1 MTKMYVITGATGNIG
16 RELAK
21 ILLAEGK
28 RVRVVGRD
36 VDKLEPLAQRGA
48 EVCRGSLQ
56 DEAFLTE
63 TFQGAKAA
71 YVMIPPNHQ
80 AENLRVYQNR
90 VGEVIFTVLKNARVK
105 YIVNL
110 SSLGAHR
117 PDKTGPILGLYDQE
131 QRLNWLREANLVHL
145 RPTFFMENLLNN
157 IHLIKTKGINGTPL
171 KGDLALPVVATKD
184 IARVA
189 SEYLM
194 ELGFKGVL
202 VRELLGQKNITMT
215 EMTQILGKAVGL
227 DNLQYVQL
235 SYEDAGRSMIEA
247 GFSRDVAQSLL
258 QLYRSINQGIVIL
271 GNKRTNNNTTET
283 PFEEF
288 AETFAAA
295 YSAN

>member
-1 MTKMYVITGATGNIG
+1 MYVITGATGNIG
-16 RELAK
+16 GKLAK
-21 ILLAEGK
+21 MLLAEGK
-28 RVRVVGRD
+28 RVRVVGRN
-36 VDKLEPLAQRGA
+36 VDKLEALAQRGA

-56 DEAFLTE
+56 DEAFLAE

-80 AENLRVYQNR
+80 AENLRAYQNR

-131 QRLNWLREANLVHL
+131 RRLNWLGEANLVHL

-157 IHLIKTKGINGTPL
+157 IHLIKTKGINETPL
-171 KGDLALPVVATKD
+171 KGDLPLPVVATKD

-189 SEYLM
+189 SEYLL
-194 ELGFKGVL
+194 ELGFKGIL
-202 VRELLGQKNITMT
+202 VRELLGQRNMTMT
-215 EMTQILGKAVGL
+215 EMTQILGKAIGL
-227 DNLQYVQL
+227 DDLQYVQL
-235 SYEDAGRSMIEA
+235 SYEDAERAMIGS

-258 QLYRSINQGIVIL
+258 QLYLSINQGIVIL
-271 GNKRTNNNTTET
+271 GSKRTNNNTTET

-295 YSAN
+295 YHAN

>member
-1 MTKMYVITGATGNIG
+1 MYVITGATGNIG
-16 RELAK
+16 GKLAK
-21 ILLAEGK
+21 MLLAAGK

-56 DEAFLTE
+56 DEAFLAE

-80 AENLRVYQNR
+80 AENLRAYQNR

-110 SSLGAHR
+110 SSLDAHR

-157 IHLIKTKGINGTPL
+157 IHLIKRKGINGTPL

-189 SEYLM
+189 SEYLLG
-194 ELGFKGVL
+194 LGFKGVL
-202 VRELLGQKNITMT
+202 VRELLGQRNITMT
-215 EMTQILGKAVGL
+215 EMTQILGKAIGL

-258 QLYRSINQGIVIL
+258 QLYMSINQGIVIL

>member
-1 MTKMYVITGATGNIG
+1 MYVITGATGNIG

-36 VDKLEPLAQRGA
+36 EDKLKPLAQRGA
-48 EVCRGSLQ
+48 EVCKGSLQ
-56 DEAFLTE
+56 DEAFLAQ
-63 TFQGAKAA
+63 TFQGAKAV
-71 YVMIPPNHQ
+71 YVMIPPNNQ
-80 AENLRVYQNR
+80 AENLRAYQNR
-90 VGEVIFTVLKNARVK
+90 VGYVIFTVLKNARVK

-145 RPTFFMENLLNN
+145 RPAFFMENLLNN
-157 IHLIKTKGINGTPL
+157 IHLIKTRGINGTPL

-189 SEYLM
+189 SKYLL
-194 ELGFKGVL
+194 ELRFKGVL
-202 VRELLGQKNITMT
+202 VRELLGPRNMTMI
-215 EMTQILGKAVGL
+215 EMTQILGKAIGL
-227 DNLQYVQL
+227 ENLQYVQL
-235 SYEDAGRSMIEA
+235 SYEEAERSMIAA

-258 QLYRSINQGIVIL
+258 QLYVSINEKIVII
-271 GNKRTNNNTTET
+271 GTKRRDNNTTET

-295 YSAN
+295 YHAG

>member
-1 MTKMYVITGATGNIG
+1 MYVITGATGNIG
-16 RELAK
+16 TELAK

-36 VDKLEPLAQRGA
+36 EDKLKPLAQRGA
-48 EVCRGSLQ
+48 EVCMGSLQ
-56 DEAFLTE
+56 DEAFLAQI
-63 TFQGAKAA
+63 FQGAKAV
-71 YVMIPPNHQ
+71 YVMIPPNNQ
-80 AENLRVYQNR
+80 AENLRAYQNR
-90 VGEVIFTVLKNARVK
+90 VGHVIFTVLKSARVK

-145 RPTFFMENLLNN
+145 RPAFFMENLFNN
-157 IHLIKTKGINGTPL
+157 IDLIKTKGINGTPL

-189 SEYLM
+189 SKYLL
-194 ELGFKGVL
+194 ELRFKGVL
-202 VRELLGQKNITMT
+202 VHELLGPRNMTMI
-215 EMTQILGKAVGL
+215 EMTQILGKAIGL
-227 DNLQYVQL
+227 ENLQYVQL
-235 SYEDAGRSMIEA
+235 SYEDAERSMIAA

-258 QLYRSINQGIVIL
+258 QLYVSINEKIVII
-271 GNKRTNNNTTET
+271 GTKRRDDNITET

-295 YSAN
+295 YYAG

>member
-1 MTKMYVITGATGNIG
+1 MYVITGATGNIG
-16 RELAK
+16 GKLAK
-21 ILLAEGK
+21 MLLAEGK

-36 VDKLEPLAQRGA
+36 VDKLEALAQRGA

-56 DEAFLTE
+56 DEAFLAE

-80 AENLRVYQNR
+80 AENLRAYQNR

-189 SEYLM
+189 SEYLLG
-194 ELGFKGVL
+194 LGFKGVL
-202 VRELLGQKNITMT
+202 VRELLGQRNITMT
-215 EMTQILGKAVGL
+215 EMTQILGKAIGL

-258 QLYRSINQGIVIL
+258 QLYMSISQGIVIL

>member
-1 MTKMYVITGATGNIG
+1 MYVITGATGNIG
-16 RELAK
+16 GKLAK
-21 ILLAEGK
+21 MLLAEGK

-36 VDKLEPLAQRGA
+36 VDKLEALAQRGA

-56 DEAFLTE
+56 DEAFLAE

-80 AENLRVYQNR
+80 AENLRAYQNR

-157 IHLIKTKGINGTPL
+157 IHLMKTKGINGTPL
-171 KGDLALPVVATKD
+171 KGDLALPVVAIKD

-189 SEYLM
+189 SEYLLG
-194 ELGFKGVL
+194 LGFKGVL
-202 VRELLGQKNITMT
+202 VRELLGQRNITMT
-215 EMTQILGKAVGL
+215 EMTQILGKAIGL

-258 QLYRSINQGIVIL
+258 QLYMSISQGIVIL

>member
-1 MTKMYVITGATGNIG
+1 MYVITGATGNIG
-16 RELAK
+16 GKLAK
-21 ILLAEGK
+21 MLLAEGK

-36 VDKLEPLAQRGA
+36 VDKLEALAQRGA

-56 DEAFLTE
+56 DEAFLAE

-80 AENLRVYQNR
+80 AENLRAYQNR

-189 SEYLM
+189 SEYLLG
-194 ELGFKGVL
+194 LGFKGVL
-202 VRELLGQKNITMT
+202 VRELLGQRNITMT
-215 EMTQILGKAVGL
+215 EMTQILGKAIGL

-258 QLYRSINQGIVIL
+258 QLYMSINQGIVIL

>member
-1 MTKMYVITGATGNIG
+1 MYVITGATGNIG
-16 RELAK
+16 GKLAK
-21 ILLAEGK
+21 MLLAEGK

-36 VDKLEPLAQRGA
+36 VDKLEALAQRGA

-56 DEAFLTE
+56 DEAFLAE

-80 AENLRVYQNR
+80 AENLRAYQNR

-189 SEYLM
+189 SEYLLG
-194 ELGFKGVL
+194 LGFKGVL
-202 VRELLGQKNITMT
+202 VRELLGQRNITMT
-215 EMTQILGKAVGL
+215 EMTQILGKAIGL

-235 SYEDAGRSMIEA
+235 SYEDAMRSMIEA

-258 QLYRSINQGIVIL
+258 QLYMSINQGIVIL

>member
-1 MTKMYVITGATGNIG
+1 MYVITGANGNIG
-16 RELAK
+16 RRLAK

-28 RVRVVGRD
+28 KVRVVSRD
-36 VDKLEPLAQRGA
+36 ADQLQPLAQRGA
-48 EVCRGSLQ
+48 EVCKGSLQ
-56 DEAFLTE
+56 DEAFLAE

-71 YVMIPPNHQ
+71 FVMIPPNHQ
-80 AENLRVYQNR
+80 AENLRAYQNR
-90 VGEVIFTVLKNARVK
+90 VGHVIFTVLKNARVE

-117 PDKTGPILGLYDQE
+117 PDKTGPVLGLYDQE
-131 QRLNWLREANLVHL
+131 QRLNWLGEANLVHL

-171 KGDLALPVVATKD
+171 RGDLALPVVATKD

-189 SEYLM
+189 SEHLL
-194 ELGFKGVL
+194 ELGFKGVV
-202 VRELLGQKNITMT
+202 VRELLGQRNITMT
-215 EMTQILGKAVGL
+215 EMTQILGKAIGL

-235 SYEDAGRSMIEA
+235 SYEDAERSMIEV

-258 QLYRSINQGIVIL
+258 ELYGSINEGIVIV
-271 GNKRTNNNTTET
+271 GTKRTDDNTTET

-295 YSAN
+295 YRAG

>member
-1 MTKMYVITGATGNIG
+1 MYVITGATGNIG
-16 RELAK
+16 GKLAK
-21 ILLAEGK
+21 MLLAEGK
-28 RVRVVGRD
+28 RVRVVGRN
-36 VDKLEPLAQRGA
+36 VDKLEALAQRGA

-56 DEAFLTE
+56 DEAFLAE

-80 AENLRVYQNR
+80 AENLRAYQNR

-157 IHLIKTKGINGTPL
+157 IHLMKTKGINGTPL

-189 SEYLM
+189 SEYLLG
-194 ELGFKGVL
+194 LGFKGVL
-202 VRELLGQKNITMT
+202 VRELLGQRNITMT
-215 EMTQILGKAVGL
+215 EMTQILGKAIGL

-235 SYEDAGRSMIEA
+235 SYEDAMRSMIEA

-258 QLYRSINQGIVIL
+258 QLYMSINQGIVIL

>member
-1 MTKMYVITGATGNIG
+1 MYVITGATGNIG

-36 VDKLEPLAQRGA
+36 EDKLKPLAQRGA
-48 EVCRGSLQ
+48 EVCKGSLQ
-56 DEAFLTE
+56 DEAFLAQ
-63 TFQGAKAA
+63 TFQGAKAV
-71 YVMIPPNHQ
+71 YVMIPPNNQ
-80 AENLRVYQNR
+80 AENLRAYQNR
-90 VGEVIFTVLKNARVK
+90 VGYVIFTVLKNARVK

-131 QRLNWLREANLVHL
+131 QRLNWLGEANLVHL
-145 RPTFFMENLLNN
+145 RPAFFMENLLNN
-157 IHLIKTKGINGTPL
+157 IHLIKTRGINGTPL

-189 SEYLM
+189 SKYLL
-194 ELGFKGVL
+194 ELRFKGVL
-202 VRELLGQKNITMT
+202 VRELLGPRNMTMI
-215 EMTQILGKAVGL
+215 EMTQILGKAIGL
-227 DNLQYVQL
+227 ENLQYVQL
-235 SYEDAGRSMIEA
+235 SYEEAERSMIAA

-258 QLYRSINQGIVIL
+258 QLYVSINEKIVII
-271 GNKRTNNNTTET
+271 GTKRRDNNTTET

-295 YSAN
+295 YHAG